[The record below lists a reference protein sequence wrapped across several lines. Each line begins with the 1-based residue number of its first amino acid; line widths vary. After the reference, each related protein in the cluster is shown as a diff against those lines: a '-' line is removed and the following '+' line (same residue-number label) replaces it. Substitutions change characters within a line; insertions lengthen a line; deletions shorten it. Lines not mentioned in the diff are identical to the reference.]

1 MAVGDRTQLGG
12 TAYDRLR
19 ILTTCRTIAM
29 VGLSAN
35 PYHPSDFA
43 AIYLAAN
50 GYKIVPVNP
59 SQAGKTILGEHVYS
73 RVDEIDHLVDIVNVF
88 RPSAEVPDIAYRQ
101 SRSKPKYCGSN
112 SALSART
119 EAKSPAMAALKWSW
133 TGAAR

>member
-50 GYKIVPVNP
+50 GYKIIPVNP
-59 SQAGKTILGEHVYS
+59 SQVGKTILGERVYS
-73 RVDEIDHLVDIVNVF
+73 RINEIDHPVGRYRRRLSSF
-88 RPSAEVPDIAYRQ
+88 CRGAGHRPTGSQDQSQSAVAPTRHY
-101 SRSKPKYCGSN
+101 
-112 SALSART
+112 
-119 EAKSPAMAALKWSW
+119 
-133 TGAAR
+133 

>member
-50 GYKIVPVNP
+50 GYNIIPINP
-59 SQAGKTILGEHVYS
+59 SQAGKTILGERVYA
-73 RVDEIDHLVDIVNVF
+73 RVDEIGRPVDECLSPF
-88 RPSAEVPDIAYRQ
+88 CRGAGHRPTSGEDQ
-101 SRSKPKYCGSN
+101 S
-112 SALSART
+112 
-119 EAKSPAMAALKWSW
+119 
-133 TGAAR
+133 

>member
-1 MAVGDRTQLGG
+1 MAVGDRSQLGG

-50 GYKIVPVNP
+50 GYNIIPSTQARPGRLSLVNA
-59 SQAGKTILGEHVYS
+59 SML
-73 RVDEIDHLVDIVNVF
+73 
-88 RPSAEVPDIAYRQ
+88 
-101 SRSKPKYCGSN
+101 
-112 SALSART
+112 
-119 EAKSPAMAALKWSW
+119 ALKKS
-133 TGAAR
+133 TARSI

>member
-1 MAVGDRTQLGG
+1 MAVGDRTQLGR

-50 GYKIVPVNP
+50 GYNIIPINP
-59 SQAGKTILGEHVYS
+59 SQAGRLS
-73 RVDEIDHLVDIVNVF
+73 LVNASMLALTK
-88 RPSAEVPDIAYRQ
+88 SAP
-101 SRSKPKYCGSN
+101 RS
-112 SALSART
+112 T
-119 EAKSPAMAALKWSW
+119 
-133 TGAAR
+133 

>member
-50 GYKIVPVNP
+50 GYNIIPINP
-59 SQAGKTILGEHVYS
+59 SQAG
-73 RVDEIDHLVDIVNVF
+73 VNA
-88 RPSAEVPDIAYRQ
+88 SM
-101 SRSKPKYCGSN
+101 
-112 SALSART
+112 L
-119 EAKSPAMAALKWSW
+119 ALKKS
-133 TGAAR
+133 TARSI